1 MKKNSLLLV
10 LFAFAFVFRINAN
23 ANVSPATN
31 AVEETGMSHS
41 QYVTG
46 GVLGSIF
53 GLGIGHAV
61 QGRYSERGWIFT
73 TSDVTGI
80 LLLANANCFR
90 GRDSNSQDRA
100 VRERGDCE
108 NTGQALLGA
117 SLIIS
122 SRVLQILDL
131 WVLGNDRLIGQT
143 SPHSHLIILPD
154 DRQGKLVYSLSF

>member
-1 MKKNSLLLV
+1 MKKHYLLLV
-10 LFAFAFVFRINAN
+10 LFAFPFVFRINAD

-31 AVEETGMSHS
+31 AVEEIGMSRA

-61 QGRYSERGWIFT
+61 QGRYSERGWMFT
-73 TSDVTGI
+73 AGDVTGI

-90 GRDSNSQDRA
+90 GRNSNSQDRA
-100 VRERGDCE
+100 ERERSDCE
-108 NTGQALLGA
+108 NTGQALSGA
-117 SLIIS
+117 SLIIG

-131 WVLGNDRLIGQT
+131 WVWGNNKVIGRV
-143 SPHSHLIILPD
+143 SHDSQLIILPD
-154 DRQGKLVYSLSF
+154 DQQGKLVYSLSF